1 MPKPATFPHASLSAY
16 PDAIVSL
23 RDPLSGV
30 IYRVERDGR
39 NLVALGKDG
48 LQRWRVD
55 LANTEMLKEVGN
67 RLVIRHL
74 RLEGGQLVVTCGK
87 SHAVRVDVA
96 TGAATYLGSD

>member
-1 MPKPATFPHASLSAY
+1 MPKPATLPHASLSAF
-16 PDAIVSL
+16 PHAIVSL
-23 RDPLSGV
+23 RDPVSGV

-55 LANTEMLKEVGN
+55 LAHTEMLKEVGN

-87 SHAVRVDVA
+87 SHEVRVDVA